1 MRDRIRPPRDLEDIL
16 DKLKEDRVFDTKQKG
31 MMFAAAV
38 GYSLHRDKAGGV
50 EIEQLG
56 EGIRIE
62 YFDTQ
67 DDVGFIDA
75 LAVATGGELSI
86 VADERQEER
95 IDLFQRYAY
104 LGLKEMK
111 RACYDEKP
119 EYPLHGIFKL
129 IDQLDSPGTGD
140 LPGLEG
146 LL

>member
-1 MRDRIRPPRDLEDIL
+1 MRDRIRPPKGLEEVL
-16 DKLKEDRVFDTKQKG
+16 DKLKDDKVFETKQKG

-38 GYSLHRDKAGGV
+38 GFCLHREEV
-50 EIEQLG
+50 NTTEIEQLG
-56 EGIRIE
+56 EGIRLE
-62 YFDTQ
+62 YFESQ

-75 LAVATGGELSI
+75 LAVATRNELSV
-86 VADERQEER
+86 VASERQEER
-95 IDLFQRYAY
+95 VDLFQKYAY

-119 EYPLHGIFKL
+119 EYPLYGVLKL
-129 IDQLDSPGTGD
+129 IDQLDKPESGD

>member
-1 MRDRIRPPRDLEDIL
+1 MRDRIRPPKDLEDIL
-16 DKLKEDRVFDTKQKG
+16 DRLKEDKVFDTKQKG

-38 GYSLHRDKAGGV
+38 GYNLHRDKVGSA
-50 EIEQLG
+50 EIETVG
-56 EGIRIE
+56 EAIKME
-62 YFDTQ
+62 YFERP

-75 LAVATGGELSI
+75 LAVTTQNDLGI
-86 VADERQEER
+86 VSDERLPER
-95 IDLFQRYAY
+95 IDLFEKYAL

-119 EYPLHGIFKL
+119 EYPLYGILKL
-129 IDQLDSPGTGD
+129 IDQIDRPEAGG

>member
-1 MRDRIRPPRDLEDIL
+1 MKDRIRPPKDLEEVL
-16 DKLKEDRVFDTKQKG
+16 DQLKEDKVFDTKQKG

-38 GYSLHRDKAGGV
+38 GFCLHRDKVDGA

-56 EGIRIE
+56 EGIRLE
-62 YFDTQ
+62 YFETP

-75 LAVATGGELSI
+75 LAVATRGELSV
-86 VADERQEER
+86 VANERQEER
-95 IDLFQRYAY
+95 IDLFQKYAY

-119 EYPLHGIFKL
+119 EYPLYGVLKL
-129 IDQLDSPGTGD
+129 IDQLDKPDSGD

>member
-1 MRDRIRPPRDLEDIL
+1 MRDRIRPPKDLEDVL
-16 DKLKEDRVFDTKQKG
+16 NDLKEDKVFETKQKG

-38 GYSLHRDKAGGV
+38 GYCLYRDKV
-50 EIEQLG
+50 DSTELDTVG
-56 EGIRIE
+56 EAIKID
-62 YFDTQ
+62 YFERP

-75 LAVATGGELSI
+75 LAVTTRNDLGVVS
-86 VADERQEER
+86 DERQPER
-95 IDLFQRYAY
+95 IELFERYAL

-119 EYPLHGIFKL
+119 EYPLYGILKL
-129 IDQLDSPGTGD
+129 IDQLDKPDSGD

>member
-1 MRDRIRPPRDLEDIL
+1 VRDRIRPPKDLEEIL
-16 DKLKEDRVFDTKQKG
+16 DKLKDDKVFDTKQKG

-38 GYSLHRDKAGGV
+38 GYCLHREKVDST
-50 EIEQLG
+50 ETDQLG
-56 EGIRIE
+56 EGIRLE
-62 YFDTQ
+62 YFESQ

-75 LAVATGGELSI
+75 LAVATRKELSV
-86 VADERQEER
+86 VASERQEER
-95 IDLFQRYAY
+95 VELFQKYAF

-119 EYPLHGIFKL
+119 EYPLYGILKL
-129 IDQLDSPGTGD
+129 IDQLDKPESED